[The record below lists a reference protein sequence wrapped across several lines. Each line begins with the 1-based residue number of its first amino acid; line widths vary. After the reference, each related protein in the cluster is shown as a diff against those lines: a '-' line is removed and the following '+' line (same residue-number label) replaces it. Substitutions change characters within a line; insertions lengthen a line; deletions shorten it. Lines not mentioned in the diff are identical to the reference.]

1 MFAYDDFMTF
11 DTFYNKILQETTILE
26 FPSQKYKQVNSS
38 LFISYYQTRKRSL
51 TYQVSLLIY

>member
-38 LFISYYQTRKRSL
+38 FFFLVTIFVNYIESFEQFL
-51 TYQVSLLIY
+51 PI

>member
-38 LFISYYQTRKRSL
+38 FFFW
-51 TYQVSLLIY
+51 

>member
-1 MFAYDDFMTF
+1 MTF

-38 LFISYYQTRKRSL
+38 FFFGDNIRKLHR
-51 TYQVSLLIY
+51 II